1 MIPKPRQIANIS
13 VTEETSTDQKI
24 IDLLQVIAN
33 KEQSNFN
40 MQNLRPPRD
49 MSRIQCWHCKEYGHV
64 RNECA
69 KFTEDVANGLV
80 PPPPPPRRGGTY
92 SENKTTV
99 SYGASQNANSNLNP
113 QAYAYVPERQNKV
126 AQISQDT
133 SGLGEVS
140 QNQSLIDLSLR

>member
-33 KEQSNFN
+33 KEQSNLDK
-40 MQNLRPPRD
+40 QNLRLQRG
-49 MSRIQCWHCKEYGHV
+49 MSMVQCWHCKEYGHV
-64 RNECA
+64 RNMCA
-69 KFTEDVANGLV
+69 KFTADVANGLI
-80 PPPPPPRRGGTY
+80 PPPPPPPPKRRGQN
-92 SENKTTV
+92 ETTG
-99 SYGASQNANSNLNP
+99 SYGLSQKANSNLNP
-113 QAYAYVPERQNKV
+113 QAYAYVPERQNQV